1 MAARGQDVAALGA
14 RIGHARPRRRDGPA
28 VDEVEYDEL
37 TRRRIERAGRSVSRA
52 RPVARRTGR
61 VAGGGA
67 MLTAVAFGLRD
78 VLDPDASRPV
88 IEEIRPAEDGVLPA
102 VVLLLVPGAPRLSR
116 ALVRPWL
123 L

>member
-1 MAARGQDVAALGA
+1 M
-14 RIGHARPRRRDGPA
+14 
-28 VDEVEYDEL
+28 DEVAYDEL
-37 TRRRIERAGRSVSRA
+37 THRRIEGAGRRVSA
-52 RPVARRTGR
+52 SRPVAGRGRR

-67 MLTAVAFGLRD
+67 MLTAVAFGLREA
-78 VLDPDASRPV
+78 LGPDESEPV
-88 IEEIRPAEDGVLPA
+88 IEEIRPTENDVPPA